1 MKASQAVFAAVAIGS
16 GALLPHVVAAQSADP
31 GLYLGGGV
39 GYNRIEGEDFTG
51 NGDEFEDDRVSYKG
65 IAGLKL
71 GQHLSLE
78 GQYIDFGTAEDGPS
92 RVEADGWTAGAVFEL
107 PLTQNFVAYAKGGA
121 LFWDAEGRFAN
132 VRADDDG
139 TDPFYGV
146 GARFALNR
154 NLALRIEYERF
165 ELNDTDIDMA
175 SANLLFHF

>member
-1 MKASQAVFAAVAIGS
+1 MNASKTALLAALVGS
-16 GALLPHVVAAQSADP
+16 GALLPHLASAQSADP
-31 GLYLGGGV
+31 GLYLGGGA

-51 NGDEFEDDRVSYKG
+51 DGDEFKDDRVSYKG

-71 GQHLSLE
+71 GQHFSLE
-78 GQYIDFGTAEDGPS
+78 GQYINFGTAEDGDN
-92 RVEADGWTAGAVFEL
+92 RVDADGWTAGAVLEL
-107 PLTQNFVAYAKGGA
+107 PLTQNFAVYGKGGA

-132 VRADDDG
+132 VSADDDG

-146 GARFALNR
+146 GARFALSQH
-154 NLALRIEYERF
+154 LALRLEYERF